1 MAEDESRVSGRVIA
15 LPYKPGQRPRP
26 RVASKRGL
34 RFIPAELVI
43 EDIEEHRVN
52 TPWQRGEWIA

>member
-1 MAEDESRVSGRVIA
+1 MAEDESRTFGRVIG

-26 RVASKRGL
+26 RVASRRGL

-43 EDIEEHRVN
+43 EDLEEHRVSS
-52 TPWQRGEWIA
+52 PWQRGEWTA